1 MSGDEEKDLEEVFQD
16 YVDAFENTE
25 ERPLSVVLPE
35 SGVSLPQPDEMDDA
49 QLNAKLWEVI
59 NALAV
64 HGAFLYHTDHLSDRE
79 LYTELWTEILPEP
92 TVLMPADLSFALHID
107 MVGSGS
113 EEHTNLY
120 MKYYASEEERRS
132 WLEDW
137 PNDRLPEP
145 EDPPYDRDRF
155 LPQREF
161 RTEGPA
167 M

>member
-1 MSGDEEKDLEEVFQD
+1 MSADEEKDLEEVFQD
-16 YVDAFENTE
+16 YVDAFESVE
-25 ERPLSVVLPE
+25 ARPLSVVLPE
-35 SGVSLPQPDEMDDA
+35 YGVSLPPPDGMDDS
-49 QLNAKLWEVI
+49 QLGDKLGEVI
-59 NALAV
+59 SALAV
-64 HGAFLYHTDHLSDRE
+64 HGTFLHNTNHLSDRE
-79 LYTELWTEILPEP
+79 LYTELWAEILPEP
-92 TVLMPADLSFALHID
+92 TVLMPENLAFAQHID

-113 EEHTNLY
+113 EEHRNLY
-120 MKYYASEEERRS
+120 MKYYADEEERRK

-161 RTEGPA
+161 REEGPV